1 MKLHPTKTRQAAYL
15 LLLAFGLVPFQNCNK
30 VHFSPTSTPSQK
42 TETPVITT
50 GNPENPGGPVIPT
63 NPPEVC
69 GGISC
74 ELTPLTSKPTVTT
87 ILLALG
93 DKVDTQFVI
102 NTASSQLIAESV
114 VRYSSPKTN
123 PKILLVRDFGAE
135 WEDPE
140 DTTYIRNLL
149 VRYNVSYIE
158 LSDYGLSPSQAQG
171 YDVIWFNNP
180 GKPMHSTRTRST
192 LMQFTG
198 AIVLQGDD
206 LAHGTDDFSLED
218 LTGLH
223 FIGNGT
229 DVLCDDGNYY
239 KHDDNDV
246 GGQRYWVTLDK
257 TKISAASNS
266 QINFRYGNDIDE
278 TTVSNS
284 KVDVLAWAKGG
295 PDSCKKLRPAITRIV
310 R

>member
-1 MKLHPTKTRQAAYL
+1 MNFT
-15 LLLAFGLVPFQNCNK
+15 
-30 VHFSPTSTPSQK
+30 PTSTPSQK
-42 TETPVITT
+42 TESPLITA
-50 GNPENPGGPVIPT
+50 GNPTFPA

-69 GGISC
+69 DGISC

-93 DKVDTQFVI
+93 DKVDRQFVI
-102 NTASSQLIAESV
+102 KTASSQLIAESV
-114 VRYSSPKTN
+114 VRYSSPKAN
-123 PKILLVRDFGAE
+123 PKILLVRDFGAQN
-135 WEDPE
+135 EDPE

-158 LSDYGLSPSQAQG
+158 LNDYGLMPSQTQG

-180 GKPMHSTRTRST
+180 GAPMHSVQTRST
-192 LMQFTG
+192 LMQFSG
-198 AIVLQGDD
+198 AVVLQGDD
-206 LAHGTDDFSLED
+206 LSHGTEDFSLED

-223 FIGNGT
+223 FVGNGT
-229 DVLCDDGNYY
+229 DVLCENGKYY
-239 KHDDNDV
+239 KHDDN
-246 GGQRYWVTLDK
+246 GGEQYHVTLDK
-257 TKISAASNS
+257 NRISGAKKS

-284 KVDVLAWAKGG
+284 KVEVLAWAKGG
-295 PDSCKKLRPAITRIV
+295 PDACKKLRPAITRII